1 MSIVKEDDGR
11 LTFDCQCP
19 DFIRAAASA
28 KTKKVTAHPDPK
40 YLETSAL
47 CAHHCL
53 AMRYS
58 DKLLAMEPR
67 LDSQEPYPVLESIV
81 VYEARDRY
89 QPGMVISI
97 PGTKTGIYR
106 HRLRRIV
113 TYTQEG
119 VPHCSAGVTRMRM
132 DIAATLSRAMRGE
145 SCNYE

>member
-1 MSIVKEDDGR
+1 
-11 LTFDCQCP
+11 
-19 DFIRAAASA
+19 
-28 KTKKVTAHPDPK
+28 
-40 YLETSAL
+40 
-47 CAHHCL
+47 L